1 MRHRPLRLRGS
12 RRAVTVGRVALA
24 ALASALLLGCGGDG
38 GDQEAFCATATQLGD
53 QRLLDPEVTRAE
65 LDRLATVYQQLDDT
79 APADIG
85 DDVELLNDAVQK
97 LREGDISFV
106 ADEERALE
114 LAEAFEELT
123 DYVRDEC
130 P

>member
-1 MRHRPLRLRGS
+1 VA
-12 RRAVTVGRVALA
+12 AVACA
-24 ALASALLLGCGGDG
+24 AAIIGCSDDG
-38 GDQEAFCATATQLGD
+38 GDPEAFCATATQLGD

-79 APADIG
+79 APAAIG
-85 DDVELLNDAVQK
+85 DDVEILNDAVQK

-106 ADEERALE
+106 ADEQRALE